1 MPKINQIDNIS
12 FTPLLTPNQKTYPM
26 NHGTGG
32 VESCYVTIPQFPDN
46 MATKMKFGS
55 ELVEAPLPFKAHS
68 CQASKPF
75 LSNQII

>member
-1 MPKINQIDNIS
+1 
-12 FTPLLTPNQKTYPM
+12 M